1 MNYNGFK
8 LGVASTMAAMMWA
21 GTLSAFFFP
30 QPRRA
35 AGLPVGEAMFP
46 TRSGDCSHDGRT
58 PFIGSR

>member
-8 LGVASTMAAMMWA
+8 S
-21 GTLSAFFFP
+21 SSP
-30 QPRRA
+30 QPQRA
-35 AGLPVGEAMFP
+35 AGPPVGEAMFP